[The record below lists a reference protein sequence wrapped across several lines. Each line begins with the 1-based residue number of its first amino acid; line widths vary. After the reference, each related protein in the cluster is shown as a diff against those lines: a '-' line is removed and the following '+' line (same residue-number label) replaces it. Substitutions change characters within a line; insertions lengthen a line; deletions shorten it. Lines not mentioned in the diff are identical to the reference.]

1 MSPTISISQGTFER
15 LQKHAIPLVDNIEA
29 VINRL
34 IDHKEGVNP
43 AEHFGV
49 DDDRLRFEAG
59 TPPNVTHTT
68 VVSASINGR
77 SLDNAS
83 WKTLLNAAVELAI
96 ANKMSVD
103 DIRRVSGVKIVSG
116 KKEDT
121 GYSFLPKA
129 NVSVQGQ
136 DAISASRGLIRL
148 AQKVKAPFEVS
159 FYWQMKEGAEFPG
172 RDGSL
177 TYRP

>member
-15 LQKHAIPLVDNIEA
+15 LQRHAVPLVDNIEA

-34 IDHKEGVNP
+34 IDYKEGVTP
-43 AEHFGV
+43 AENSTSG
-49 DDDRLRFEAG
+49 DDRLRFEAG

-68 VVSASINGR
+68 VASASINGR
-77 SLDNAS
+77 AIENAS
-83 WKTLLNAAVELAI
+83 WKSLLNAAVELAVTH
-96 ANKMSVD
+96 KVSVD
-103 DIRRVSGVKIVSG
+103 DIRRISGVKIVSG
-116 KKEDT
+116 KKEDM

-172 RDGSL
+172 RTGSL